1 MAGSVGGLARQRAG
15 GPGNWSYLCP
25 GDQQPPPAFCA
36 FSRAWEDTD
45 VTEISKHWS
54 AQRG

>member
-45 VTEISKHWS
+45 VTEISKQRS